1 MFANWSN
8 NAKGIAGAALAI
20 GVCAI
25 TFFGGKRNKAGHN
38 LVSLSLHLTLILSKS
53 IHTIP

>member
-1 MFANWSN
+1 MFAHWSN

-20 GVCAI
+20 GVSAI